1 MATMEAMPID
11 TIHGLTNATGSP
23 LASPNALQRV
33 VATGLLRCAVPT
45 SLGGNGGSLDDLAQA
60 AQALKRQDAEAAT
73 VLWAQRLAIEALVQS
88 SNVGLRELWLPDLF
102 GGQRAGTLPIG
113 QPPLIGED
121 TGRGWL
127 LRGRFEGV
135 PNLPW
140 EGFSLVAPVCLGASE
155 GWILLRSEE
164 DGLSVHPATEHH
176 NPDQATLHLSKVY
189 FREDEWLGDADL
201 SERLVPLAFALGSC
215 RPHLSALTY

>member
-1 MATMEAMPID
+1 MHTA
-11 TIHGLTNATGSP
+11 TIHGHAHATVRP
-23 LASPNALQRV
+23 QAPPTALQRV

-45 SLGGNGGSLDDLAQA
+45 PLGGNGGSLSDLTQSAN
-60 AQALKRQDAEAAT
+60 ALKRQDPEAAK

-88 SNVGLRELWLPDLF
+88 PNVGLRELWLPDLF
-102 GGQRAGTLPIG
+102 SGNRAGTLPIG
-113 QPPLIGED
+113 EPPLIGED

-127 LRGRFEGV
+127 LNGRFEGV

-155 GWILLRSEE
+155 GWVLLRSEE
-164 DGLSVHPATEHH
+164 NGLSVHPATEQPH
-176 NPDQATLHLSKVY
+176 PDQATLRLRNVY

-201 SERLVPLAFALGSC
+201 SERIVPLAIALEAC
-215 RPHLSALTY
+215 RPRLSALTY